1 MIVKRVDVWSVA
13 RMLAAIQACFGLL
26 VGAFVTLIALVGF
39 GAAGGDEI
47 VPRVV
52 GMAAV
57 FVLPIFYGLMGA
69 AVGALTAVIY
79 NVFAGVLGGVRLEIE
94 PDRSL
99 P

>member
-13 RMLAAIQACFGLL
+13 RILAAIQACFGLL
-26 VGAFVTLIALVGF
+26 VGAFVTLLALVGL
-39 GAAGGDEI
+39 GAGEEVI
-47 VPRVV
+47 PRLV

-69 AVGALTAVIY
+69 VVGALTAVIY
-79 NVFAGVLGGVRLEIE
+79 NLFAGVLGGVRLEIE